1 MSLLIDALRKA
12 EQDRALARDTDAQAT
27 IDELSLEPIAP
38 IAPPDPA
45 PADASASTE
54 RAAAANLFAVKQAGH
69 EHTHLRW
76 IGGIG
81 LLAALGIVAYVWWQW
96 PSTRP
101 APAPMAARTPP

>member
-12 EQDRALARDTDAQAT
+12 EQDRAQARDTDAQAT

-38 IAPPDPA
+38 IALAEPVA
-45 PADASASTE
+45 ADAQANTD
-54 RAAAANLFAVKQAGH
+54 RAAAANLFAVKQTSS

-81 LLAALGIVAYVWWQW
+81 LLAALGIVGYVWWQW
-96 PSTRP
+96 PSPRP
-101 APAPMAARTPP
+101 APAPMAARTP